1 MGDKRAYWRLSDV
14 VQPLLGLVLLI
25 ALVISVG
32 AIMAPFLAA
41 ITWALILVSATWA
54 PFQWLSERLGGR
66 DAIAA
71 TLIVTAMLLFIV
83 VPLLLASVDFAQQ
96 LTHLAGTIPEQ
107 GQAGLPD
114 LPQWIAGLPLVGDW
128 ASQQWMA
135 LQNQDFQ
142 ILTQLKGLVGPTAKI
157 MLSMAGAIGGGL
169 VMLLLSIL
177 IAGGLYAAGEQLHA
191 WVVLFSRRIAGEAG
205 ENLLT
210 ISNST
215 IRGVVYGFIGAAVAQ
230 GALAWFGLAI
240 AGVPNALSL
249 GLLVCLVSVIPGGPP
264 LIGFIAAYWLFKQ
277 GATVWAG
284 FLVVWFLFAVG
295 TIDNVVKSL
304 VIGRNSP
311 LPLTLILFGVIGG
324 AVSFG
329 MLGVFLGPTLLALF
343 YTLLR
348 NWVRQAKLDSNRL
361 EQKEESEA

>member
-1 MGDKRAYWRLSDV
+1 MRLSHM
-14 VQPLLGLVLLI
+14 VQPLLGLALLI
-25 ALVISVG
+25 GIIVAVL
-32 AIMAPFLAA
+32 AIMAPFMAA
-41 ITWALILVSATWA
+41 IIWAVILVSATWG
-54 PFQWLSERLGGR
+54 PFQWISERLGGR
-66 DAIAA
+66 ESLAA
-71 TLIVTAMLLFIV
+71 TLIVTALLLFVV
-83 VPLLLASVDFAQQ
+83 VPLLLASVEFAQQ
-96 LTHLAGTIPEQ
+96 LTLLARAIPEQ
-107 GQAGLPD
+107 VQAGLPD
-114 LPQWIAGLPLVGDW
+114 LPLWMGGIPLIGDW
-128 ASQQWMA
+128 AAEQWLA
-135 LQNQDFQ
+135 LQNQDYQ
-142 ILTQLKGLVGPTAKI
+142 ILSQLKGMVGPTAKI
-157 MLSMAGAIGGGL
+157 MLSMAGALGGGL
-169 VMLLLSIL
+169 MMLLLSII
-177 IAGGLYAAGEQLHA
+177 IAGVFYAEGETLHR
-191 WVVLFSRRIAGEAG
+191 WVIAFSHKIAGPAG
-205 ENLLT
+205 ENLLR